1 MPAHHLLVKGVP
13 SCLPISIPTSPQHV
27 VPAVATSLP
36 RCRQLHSSSLLRSE
50 PQDSSERV
58 HSRNPGPSANPT
70 HAVVCA
76 QHSSGVKLCLCT
88 INSSHPHPPQGPVL
102 LPPTSASSSLHPQVH
117 PSQCMPDSV
126 FLRQHLLSPGFSAE
140 AVPRVPCNCPRSC
153 LSSAPDTRAS
163 GYC

>member
-76 QHSSGVKLCLCT
+76 QHSSGVKLRLCT
-88 INSSHPHPPQGPVL
+88 INSSHPHPPQGPV

-126 FLRQHLLSPGFSAE
+126 FLRQHLLSPGLSAE